1 MIGGMG
7 RPITMDD
14 DAMER
19 LEAES
24 RRTQKTVEQL
34 GNDAVREKYPVAS
47 SERKPFR
54 IEGPFVRSRPGIQMT
69 RVEEVLDEVEG
80 PLRK

>member
-1 MIGGMG
+1 MG
-7 RPITMDD
+7 RTMELDD
-14 DAMER
+14 DAVER
-19 LEAES
+19 LEAEA

-34 GNDAVREKYPVAS
+34 ANDAVREKYPTAS